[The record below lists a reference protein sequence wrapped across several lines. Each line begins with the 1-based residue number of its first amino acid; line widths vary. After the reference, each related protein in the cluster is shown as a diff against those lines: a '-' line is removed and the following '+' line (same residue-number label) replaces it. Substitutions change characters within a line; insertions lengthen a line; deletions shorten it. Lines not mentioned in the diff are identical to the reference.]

1 MSNIP
6 HFSIFK
12 RCFCRSAVEFNLKL
26 PITLNSYE
34 RAKKYIRYIVLD
46 IG

>member
-6 HFSIFK
+6 HFSILAML
-12 RCFCRSAVEFNLKL
+12 RRSAFELNLKL
-26 PITLNSYE
+26 PITLNSNE
-34 RAKKYIRYIVLD
+34 HAQKYIRYVVLD